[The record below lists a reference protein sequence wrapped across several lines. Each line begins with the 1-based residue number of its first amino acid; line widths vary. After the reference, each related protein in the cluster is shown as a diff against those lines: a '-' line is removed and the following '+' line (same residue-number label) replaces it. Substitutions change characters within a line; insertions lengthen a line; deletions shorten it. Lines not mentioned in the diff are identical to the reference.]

1 MLAST
6 EPPRELRNTAVISF
20 NRLLPASLAV
30 LAFISSVRSSSGQTT
45 TPIPLTALTAYSWA
59 SGTVQQ
65 DPAGYPSG
73 SALIRSTGSG
83 WQWIAGISVSPS
95 SNASA
100 YNALRQAAL
109 NSGTLTINATFD
121 PAAYTSSSLGW
132 LGLTTNQQCSSSGW
146 VQANVGYANTP
157 ITSPQ
162 SYTLT
167 MPILPTSAST
177 TTADFSDPPNFYV
190 DPSLSQID
198 FGFGVNTNSATQGGL
213 VITSMSVSAVPEPA
227 TWALLAAAVL
237 PAVASIRRRRVEA

>member
-1 MLAST
+1 M
-6 EPPRELRNTAVISF
+6 ISF
-20 NRLLPASLAV
+20 KPFLPASLAA
-30 LAFISSVRSSSGQTT
+30 LALIASVRPSSAQTT

-65 DPAGYPSG
+65 NPAGYPAG
-73 SALIRSTGSG
+73 SALIRSTASA
-83 WQWIAGISVSPS
+83 WQWIAGVSVSPS
-95 SNASA
+95 SNPSV

-121 PAAYTSSSLGW
+121 PAAYTSTSLDW
-132 LGLTTNQQCSSSGW
+132 LGLTTNQQCSSSNW
-146 VQANVGYANTP
+146 VQTNVGYASTP
-157 ITSPQ
+157 VTTPQ
-162 SYTLT
+162 SVTFT

-177 TTADFSDPPNFYV
+177 TTANFSSPPNFYV

-227 TWALLAAAVL
+227 TWALLASLGL
-237 PAVASIRRRRVEA
+237 PAAAWLRRRRLAG

>member
-1 MLAST
+1 M
-6 EPPRELRNTAVISF
+6 ISF
-20 NRLLPASLAV
+20 TRLLPVSLAV
-30 LAFISSVRSSSGQTT
+30 LAFMSSVRSSSGQTT

-73 SALIRSTGSG
+73 SALIRSTGSA
-83 WQWIAGISVSPS
+83 WQWIAGVSVSPG
-95 SNASA
+95 SNPAV

-121 PAAYTSSSLGW
+121 PAAYTSTSLDW
-132 LGLTTNQQCSSSGW
+132 LGLTTNQPCSSSGW
-146 VQANVGYANTP
+146 VQTNVGYASTP

-162 SYTLT
+162 SYTFT

-177 TTADFSDPPNFYV
+177 TTANFSNPPKFYV
-190 DPSLSQID
+190 DPSLSEIS

-227 TWALLAAAVL
+227 TWALLAAAGL
-237 PAVASIRRRRVEA
+237 PAVAAIRRRRVAG